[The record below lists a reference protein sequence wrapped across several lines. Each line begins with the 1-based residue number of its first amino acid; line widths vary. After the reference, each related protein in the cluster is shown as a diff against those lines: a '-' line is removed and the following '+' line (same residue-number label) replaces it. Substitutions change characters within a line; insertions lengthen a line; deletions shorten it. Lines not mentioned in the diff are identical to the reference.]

1 MTNKE
6 YLEMEL
12 QLSVQK
18 FGEEDPVTLGTKRQ
32 LREIEE
38 RSGAATLE
46 SPTASEFLQFQAGF
60 RRAKQPTKF
69 FARPSRAWEFAG
81 EFIRMRQDVE
91 FIGGRKDI
99 E

>member
-18 FGEEDPVTLGTKRQ
+18 FGENDPVTLNLKPQ

-46 SPTASEFLQFQAGF
+46 SRTASEFLQFQTGF
-60 RRAKQPTKF
+60 RRAKQPKKF
-69 FARPSRAWEFAG
+69 FAAPSRA
-81 EFIRMRQDVE
+81 
-91 FIGGRKDI
+91 
-99 E
+99 